1 MTLHHHPPAP
11 GKYRLRV
18 EDYLTLDASGAFKGA
33 RTELIEGEVIVM
45 SPQYRPHGIVK
56 MELYDQLR
64 DALRLI
70 GSPLRPVVEFSL
82 SVDGHSLPEPDIM
95 LTSEPMGEGA
105 VPLASVALVVEVAD
119 TTLDTDLGRK
129 ARLYASAGIPEYWV
143 ADVEGKVIHQLWAP
157 AGDAYTQRRAVVFGE
172 RIEAVTVAGLVIA
185 GGQI

>member
-45 SPQYRPHGIVK
+45 SPQYRPHGMTK
-56 MELYDQLR
+56 LTLYN
-64 DALRLI
+64 ALREALLAN
-70 GSPLRPVVEFSL
+70 GSPLTAVVEFSL
-82 SVDGHSLPEPDIM
+82 SIDNHSLPEPDIM

-105 VPLASVALVVEVAD
+105 VPLASVALVVEVAGP
-119 TTLDTDLGRK
+119 TLASDLGTK

-143 ADVEGKVIHQLWAP
+143 ADVEGKVLHQLWAP
-157 AGDAYTQRRAVVFGE
+157 QGEAYTQRREVAFGE
-172 RIEAVTVAGLVIA
+172 RVEAVTVAGLTIT
-185 GGQI
+185 G